1 MNRNILTF
9 LLTIIIL
16 LSSSTTS
23 WSNNFQK
30 GVYASQ
36 KGEYATAIKAWTPLA
51 EKGDVDAQYARA
63 MYLWGMEFHRII
75 KLQ

>member
-36 KGEYATAIKAWTPLA
+36 GEYATAIKAWTPLA
-51 EKGDVDAQYARA
+51 EKGDVDAQYALGA
-63 MYLWGMEFHRII
+63 VCGGMEFHRII
-75 KLQ
+75 KLR